1 MNISVKNASGRS
13 LVELMIAMAIGLVI
27 LIAVSSLFLA
37 NKQTFKA
44 NDDKS
49 RLDEEGRLALNF
61 LSLHVRM
68 AGYGSLTSPKATKT
82 VDNAAGTNQVVP
94 SVCSNFA
101 SDCTLGNSIRG
112 CSGKFTDPAAVLPAS
127 TVALNCT
134 ADTTSDS
141 FLVRYVVDA
150 DNTNVSAGGGITDCL
165 GANII
170 PDATTGAFIVENR
183 FFVSPKANGTP
194 ELHCKGNGAVA
205 SQPIAEN
212 VESMSITYGLSAG
225 VGTQA
230 VTRFA
235 TAAELEVTPAN
246 WDQVI
251 SARICLLVRSA
262 NDNITSAPQ
271 SYPDCTNKVVTAT
284 DRRLRSVF
292 STTVT
297 IRARATGAI

>member
-1 MNISVKNASGRS
+1 
-13 LVELMIAMAIGLVI
+13 
-27 LIAVSSLFLA
+27 
-37 NKQTFKA
+37 
-44 NDDKS
+44 
-49 RLDEEGRLALNF
+49 
-61 LSLHVRM
+61 
-68 AGYGSLTSPKATKT
+68 
-82 VDNAAGTNQVVP
+82 
-94 SVCSNFA
+94 VCSNF
-101 SDCTLGNSIRG
+101 DPNCTLGNSIRG
-112 CSGKFTDPAAVLPAS
+112 CSGAFTNTAAVLPAS
-127 TVALNCT
+127 TVALGC
-134 ADTTSDS
+134 AAGPSDS

-170 PDATTGAFIVENR
+170 ADATTGAFIVENR
-183 FFVSPKANGTP
+183 FFVATKANGVP
-194 ELHCKGNGAVA
+194 ELHCRGNGATPTGSNLALV

-212 VESMSITYGLSAG
+212 VESMSITYGLAASAT
-225 VGTQA
+225 TQA

-235 TAAELEVTPAN
+235 TAGELEATPSN

-271 SYPDCTNKVVTAT
+271 SYADCTNTVVTAT
-284 DRRLRSVF
+284 DRRLRSAF